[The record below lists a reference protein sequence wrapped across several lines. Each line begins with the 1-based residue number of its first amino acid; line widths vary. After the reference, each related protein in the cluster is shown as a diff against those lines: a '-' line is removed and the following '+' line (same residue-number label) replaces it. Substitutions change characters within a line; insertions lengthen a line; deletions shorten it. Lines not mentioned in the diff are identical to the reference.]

1 MADQEINIDAPAMVQ
16 AGTAMEDAHGGIN
29 AQIARLQS
37 EFESLMG
44 TWGGDAASQYHSAM
58 QGYYEDC
65 NTILTSLQRLATN
78 VDEQAKEYQQA
89 HGQTTDQASALM
101 NRISHTQAGLA
112 HF

>member
-1 MADQEINIDAPAMVQ
+1 MADQEINVDAPAMVQ
-16 AGTAMEDAHGGIN
+16 AASSMEDTHQGISS
-29 AQIARLQS
+29 QISSLQS
-37 EFESLMG
+37 EFETLMG

-58 QGYYEDC
+58 QAYYEDC
-65 NTILTSLQRLATN
+65 NTILTSLQRLATD

-101 NRISHTQAGLA
+101 NRIQHTQAGLS